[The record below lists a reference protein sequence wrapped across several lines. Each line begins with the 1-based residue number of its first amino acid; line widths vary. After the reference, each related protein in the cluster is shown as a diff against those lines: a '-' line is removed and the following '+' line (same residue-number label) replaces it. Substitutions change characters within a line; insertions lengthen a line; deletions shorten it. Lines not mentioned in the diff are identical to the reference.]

1 MRLTPK
7 FVATFIGAGRVLYGL
22 GCMVAPR
29 TVMGPAGKRAEG
41 QMVWMARAFGVRDV
55 VLGAG
60 TLMAL
65 SDGDLATARRWVGVS
80 ATADGL
86 DVANA
91 LLFRK
96 ELDTT
101 GVIAS
106 LSLAVPA
113 TVGGAWAANGLYA
126 DES

>member
-1 MRLTPK
+1 MTLTPK
-7 FVATFIGAGRVLYGL
+7 FVATFIAAGRVLYGL
-22 GCMVAPR
+22 GCMAAPR
-29 TVMGPAGKRAEG
+29 LIMGPAGKRAEG

-80 ATADGL
+80 AAADGL

-91 LLFRK
+91 VLFRK
-96 ELDTT
+96 ELDKV
-101 GVIAS
+101 GVAAS

-113 TVGGAWAANGLYA
+113 TAGGAWAATGLYA